1 MRRLLVVIGFLVA
14 LWAADS
20 MAAPHAE
27 GCAFSNP
34 PTTYETMQNRGL
46 YMTGAE
52 LAGYNL
58 IAPDDSFF
66 GTAEIE
72 VGTRQARGVAEVPYI
87 PPTLLKAIGWI
98 ESSITQADWNTGFG
112 AVGPAL
118 VSFDCGHGIMQ
129 VTSGMTRPVDE
140 SGPSAQQALVA
151 SHYLYNIA
159 RGAAIL
165 VAKWNA
171 APQFRPIA
179 GTDTGGNPVIA
190 ENWYFAVW
198 SYNGF
203 TGPGARRSNHP
214 LDPVY
219 GAWPRTGYS
228 CGPLGDGYGHHRGS
242 YPYQELVFGCA
253 ARPPVVADQRLW
265 PPLPLTLP
273 DLSDPLWGGPL
284 SLDNWNLCSVNRN
297 CAAMDIP
304 SPQPWHIDE
313 TPRPGAG
320 TIAELRGS
328 PALWVSDTTV
338 DQVVNQ
344 VRLFNAGTGILAWQ
358 AKPQPSWI
366 SVDKQAGVA
375 LGPDVPCNPGA
386 PCERSPVLTI
396 TVDAA
401 RAPPSG
407 ENGWVDI
414 ESLTTGQVWRVWVL
428 RGDWLNRI
436 GVPGTVSR

>member
-1 MRRLLVVIGFLVA
+1 MTRLLLAAAFLLA
-14 LWAADS
+14 LWGIDS
-20 MAAPHAE
+20 MAASHVE
-27 GCAFSNP
+27 GCAFSAA
-34 PTTYETMQNRGL
+34 PTAYETFEDRQL

-58 IAPDDSFF
+58 IAPDDEFF

-72 VGTRQARGVAEVPYI
+72 VGLGTERTDAEEPYI

-98 ESSITQADWNTGFG
+98 ESSITQADWNTDFG

-118 VSFDCGHGIMQ
+118 ISFDCGHGIMQ
-129 VTSGMTRPVDE
+129 VTSGMTSPLDE
-140 SGPSAQQALVA
+140 GWPSAQQALVA

-171 APQFRPIA
+171 APEFRPIA
-179 GTDTGGNPVIA
+179 GTDTGSDPTIV

-203 TGPGARRSNHP
+203 TGPGASRSNHP

-219 GAWPRTGYS
+219 GAWPRTPYS
-228 CGPLGDGYGHHRGS
+228 CGPLDDGFGHHRAN

-253 ARPPVVADQRLW
+253 AQPPVVAEQQLW
-265 PPLPLTLP
+265 APLPLSLP
-273 DLSDPLWGGPL
+273 DLNDQLWAGPL
-284 SLDNWNLCSVNRN
+284 SLEHWSLCSIQRD

-304 SPQPWHIDE
+304 SPQPWNTDPTARPDDE
-313 TPRPGAG
+313 TAPA
-320 TIAELRGS
+320 LHGS
-328 PALWVSDTTV
+328 PTLWVSETTV
-338 DQVVNQ
+338 DQIVNQ
-344 VRLFNAGTGILAWQ
+344 VTISNAGAGLLAWR
-358 AKPQPSWI
+358 AKPEPAWI
-366 SVDKQAGVA
+366 SVDKQGGVA
-375 LGPDVPCNPGA
+375 LGPDVPCNVDA
-386 PCERSPVLTI
+386 PCERSPTLTI

-401 RAPPSG
+401 QAPASG
-407 ENGWVDI
+407 QGGWVDI
-414 ESLTTGQVWRVWVL
+414 ESLTTGQVWRVWVV

-436 GVPGTVSR
+436 GVPGTIRR

>member
-1 MRRLLVVIGFLVA
+1 MTRLLFAVAFLLA
-14 LWAADS
+14 LWAVDS

-27 GCAFSNP
+27 GCAFSTA
-34 PTTYETMQNRGL
+34 PTTYETMESREA
-46 YMTGAE
+46 YMIGAE

-58 IAPDDSFF
+58 IAPDDPFF
-66 GTAEIE
+66 GTPRVE
-72 VGTRQARGVAEVPYI
+72 VGVRSGRSVAEEPYV

-118 VSFDCGHGIMQ
+118 ISFDCGHGIMQ
-129 VTSGMTRPVDE
+129 ITSGMTSPLD
-140 SGPSAQQALVA
+140 GGWPSTQQSLVA
-151 SHYLYNIA
+151 THYLYNIA

-165 VAKWNA
+165 VANWNA
-171 APQFRPIA
+171 SPAFRPIA
-179 GTDTGGNPVIA
+179 GTDTGGDPTIA

-228 CGPLGDGYGHHRGS
+228 CGPLDDGYGHSRGN

-253 ARPPVVADQRLW
+253 ARPPSVDDQQLW
-265 PPLPLTLP
+265 TPLPLSLP
-273 DLSDPLWGGPL
+273 DLNDELWGGPL
-284 SLDNWNLCSVNRN
+284 SLDNWSLCSVQRD

-304 SPQPWHIDE
+304 SPLPSHTDA
-313 TPRPGAG
+313 TLRPGAG
-320 TIAELRGS
+320 VVAVLQGS
-328 PALWVSDTTV
+328 PTLWVSHTSV

-344 VRLFNAGTGILAWQ
+344 VTISNTGDGLLAWR
-358 AKPQPSWI
+358 AKPEPSWI
-366 SVDKQAGVA
+366 SLDKQAGVA
-375 LGPDVPCNPGA
+375 LGPDVPCNAGA
-386 PCERSPVLTI
+386 PCERVPTLTI

-407 ENGWVDI
+407 QDGWVDI
-414 ESLTTGQVWRVWVL
+414 ESLTTGQVWRVWVV
-428 RGDWLNRI
+428 RGDWLNRV
-436 GVPGTVSR
+436 GVPGTISR